1 VDPDEVVQLAGI
13 RDVALNIY
21 ADSCIVNEVF
31 VTTQEIGENDD
42 QVHEAIN
49 VEIVPINEEV
59 VEGNEIHVA
68 TKNLKRKRVDAF
80 GPGEEPA
87 HLM

>member
-1 VDPDEVVQLAGI
+1 
-13 RDVALNIY
+13 
-21 ADSCIVNEVF
+21 
-31 VTTQEIGENDD
+31 
-42 QVHEAIN
+42 VHEAIN

-87 HLM
+87 HFM